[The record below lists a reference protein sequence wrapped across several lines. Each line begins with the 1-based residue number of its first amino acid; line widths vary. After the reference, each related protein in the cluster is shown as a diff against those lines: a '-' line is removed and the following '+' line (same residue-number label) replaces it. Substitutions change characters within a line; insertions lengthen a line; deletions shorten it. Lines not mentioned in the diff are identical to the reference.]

1 MNTSFALK
9 VFAGVAS
16 IAYIAAFVHG
26 YTPFRWYPLLGEASL
41 DDLPRSAGPAM
52 GWYSWIVVCSIAG
65 AIAAIIAL
73 FIPKGLTERIGPT
86 LGWVVPGLVILYT
99 FYYEWHWFLE

>member
-1 MNTSFALK
+1 MNTPFALK

-16 IAYIAAFVHG
+16 VVYIAAFING

-41 DDLPRSAGPAM
+41 GDLPRSAGPAM
-52 GWYSWIVVCSIAG
+52 GWYAWVVLCAVAG
-65 AIAAIIAL
+65 AIAGAIAL

-86 LGWVVPGLVILYT
+86 LGWVMPALVILYT
-99 FYYEWHWFLE
+99 LYYEWHWFV